1 MELFAGLV
9 VVVFGLLLLTAGYRI
24 FLALLPLIAFM
35 VGLFT
40 GMTLVHEITNEA
52 FLTSLLSVAVGVGLA
67 ILFAALALMFWA
79 LGVIIALAGAG
90 FAVGYALLPA
100 IGVDLP
106 LVSILIGVVAGLAA
120 GFAAVILRL
129 PRVLI
134 IGLTSLWGAGGILA
148 GAFTVLGTIGSDDLS
163 FGGIHAVLGESPLWT
178 LVWLVISVVG
188 MVVQWQTTDDFVLTI
203 PGSDGLPT
211 PRDPRLT

>member
-9 VVVFGLLLLTAGYRI
+9 VIVFGLLLLTAGYRI

-40 GMTLVHEITNEA
+40 GMTLVHEITNEG
-52 FLTSLLSVAVGVGLA
+52 FITSLLSVAVGVGLA

-106 LVSILIGVVAGLAA
+106 LVSILIGLLVGLAA
-120 GFAAVILRL
+120 GMAAVILRL
-129 PRVLI
+129 PRALI
-134 IGLTSLWGAGGILA
+134 ISLTSLWGAGGILA

-163 FGGIHAVLGESPLWT
+163 FGGIHAVLAESPLWT

-203 PGSDGLPT
+203 PGTEGLPT

>member
-9 VVVFGLLLLTAGYRI
+9 VIVFGLLLLTTGYRI

-40 GMTLVHEITNEA
+40 GMTLVHEITNEG
-52 FLTSLLSVAVGVGLA
+52 FITSLLSVAVGVGLA

-106 LVSILIGVVAGLAA
+106 LVSIGIGLLVGLAA
-120 GFAAVILRL
+120 GMAAVILRL
-129 PRVLI
+129 PRALI

-163 FGGIHAVLGESPLWT
+163 FGGIHAVLAESPLWT

-203 PGSDGLPT
+203 PGTEGLPT

>member
-40 GMTLVHEITNEA
+40 GMTLVHEITNEG

-106 LVSILIGVVAGLAA
+106 LVSIAIGLLVGLAA
-120 GFAAVILRL
+120 GMAAVILRL
-129 PRVLI
+129 PRALI

-148 GAFTVLGTIGSDDLS
+148 G
-163 FGGIHAVLGESPLWT
+163 
-178 LVWLVISVVG
+178 
-188 MVVQWQTTDDFVLTI
+188 
-203 PGSDGLPT
+203 
-211 PRDPRLT
+211 

>member
-9 VVVFGLLLLTAGYRI
+9 VIVFGLLLLTAGYRI

-40 GMTLVHEITNEA
+40 GMTLVHEITNEG
-52 FLTSLLSVAVGVGLA
+52 FITSLLSVAVGVGLA

-106 LVSILIGVVAGLAA
+106 LVSILIGLLVGLAA
-120 GFAAVILRL
+120 GMAAVILRL
-129 PRVLI
+129 PRALI

-163 FGGIHAVLGESPLWT
+163 FGGIHAVLAESPLWT

-203 PGSDGLPT
+203 PGTEGLPT

>member
-40 GMTLVHEITNEA
+40 GMTLVHEITNEG

-79 LGVIIALAGAG
+79 VGVIIALAGAG

-106 LVSILIGVVAGLAA
+106 LVSIAIGVLVGLAA
-120 GFAAVILRL
+120 GMAAVILRL

-163 FGGIHAVLGESPLWT
+163 FGGIHAVLAESPLWT

-203 PGSDGLPT
+203 PGTDGLPT

>member
-40 GMTLVHEITNEA
+40 GMTLVHEITNEG

-79 LGVIIALAGAG
+79 VGVIIALAGAG

-106 LVSILIGVVAGLAA
+106 LVSIAIGVLVGLAA
-120 GFAAVILRL
+120 GMAAVILRL

-163 FGGIHAVLGESPLWT
+163 FGGIHAVLAESPLWT
-178 LVWLVISVVG
+178 LVWLVISAVG

-203 PGSDGLPT
+203 PGTDGLPT

>member
-9 VVVFGLLLLTAGYRI
+9 VIVFGLLLLTGGYRI
-24 FLALLPLIAFM
+24 FLGLLPLIAFM

-40 GMTLVHEITNEA
+40 GMTLVHEITNEG
-52 FLTSLLSVAVGVGLA
+52 FLTSLLSVAAGVGLA
-67 ILFAALALMFWA
+67 ILFAVLALTFWA
-79 LGVIIALAGAG
+79 VGVVIVLAGAG

-129 PRVLI
+129 PRALI

-163 FGGIHAVLGESPLWT
+163 FGGIHAVLAESPLWT

-188 MVVQWQTTDDFVLTI
+188 MVVQWRTTDDFALTI
-203 PGSDGLPT
+203 PGTDGLPS
-211 PRDPRLT
+211 PRDPRLS

>member
-9 VVVFGLLLLTAGYRI
+9 VIVFGLLLLTAGYRI

-40 GMTLVHEITNEA
+40 GMTLVHEITNEG
-52 FLTSLLSVAVGVGLA
+52 FLTSLLSVAAGVGLA

-106 LVSILIGVVAGLAA
+106 LVSILIGLLVGLAA
-120 GFAAVILRL
+120 GMAAVILRL
-129 PRVLI
+129 PRALI

-163 FGGIHAVLGESPLWT
+163 FGGIHAVLAESPLWT

-188 MVVQWQTTDDFVLTI
+188 MVIQWQTTDDFVLTV
-203 PGSDGLPT
+203 PGTDGLPT

>member
-9 VVVFGLLLLTAGYRI
+9 VIVFGLLLLTVGYRI

-40 GMTLVHEITNEA
+40 GMTLVHEITNEG
-52 FLTSLLSVAVGVGLA
+52 FLTSLLSVAAGVGLA
-67 ILFAALALMFWA
+67 ILFAALALLFWA

-100 IGVDLP
+100 LGIDLP
-106 LVSILIGVVAGLAA
+106 LVSILIGLLVGLAA
-120 GFAAVILRL
+120 GMAAVILRL
-129 PRVLI
+129 PRALI

-163 FGGIHAVLGESPLWT
+163 FGGIHAVLAESPLWT
-178 LVWLVISVVG
+178 LVWLVISAVG

-203 PGSDGLPT
+203 PGTDGLPT
-211 PRDPRLT
+211 PRDPRLS